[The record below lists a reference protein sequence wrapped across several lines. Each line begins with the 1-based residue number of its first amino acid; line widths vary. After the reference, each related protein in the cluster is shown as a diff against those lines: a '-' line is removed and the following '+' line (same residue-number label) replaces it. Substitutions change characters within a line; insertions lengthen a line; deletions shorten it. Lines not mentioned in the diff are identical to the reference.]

1 MNHLAGY
8 VLSVVSASVVVA
20 ILCSFFD
27 GKGTVS
33 EIVKVI
39 CGLFL
44 TFVVIN
50 PVVNLDFS
58 RFHDYLDQFTFEGQ
72 EAAYAGENMAKEAEG
87 DIIIS
92 RVQAYIL
99 DKADSC
105 GVQLDVEVILDQDN
119 IPVSVELSG
128 RISPNVKAQI
138 SEMITENL
146 GITKEHQL
154 WIG

>member
-99 DKADSC
+99 DKADSF
-105 GVQLDVEVILDQDN
+105 GAQLDVEVILDQSN
-119 IPVSVELSG
+119 IPVCVELKG
-128 RISPNVKAQI
+128 NISPYAKAQM
-138 SEMITENL
+138 SGVITEEL